1 VKLIV
6 NRRMF
11 FVALFAV
18 VVAATAWW
26 AYQTISEKLMEPT
39 YRADRLFKP
48 YGKEI
53 YDIARRIERGQAISV
68 GQLKALPGG
77 LNKRYGE
84 EITLLFHALGA
95 RNIEAIDALLEA
107 GADPYMA
114 DRPSKGSIRSFAYA
128 LTLPGHPTD
137 PQLGFPF
144 INTLI
149 KLYLKHGGDPNHR
162 LGGANNNP
170 LIADVALIR
179 NYEGI
184 DLLLNAGA
192 DPWAEGD
199 DADTAMSL
207 LAADD
212 LSQTEL
218 NLLIDQGY
226 FDNVQFPQLQNFMLW
241 ISSYEQRGD
250 EISLANQKIGRRVL
264 KRHPNYP
271 ADQYTERLFQGPI
284 PWKEIES
291 EQ

>member
-1 VKLIV
+1 M
-6 NRRMF
+6 NRWMLF
-11 FVALFAV
+11 TVLFAV
-18 VVAATAWW
+18 VAAATAWW
-26 AYQTISEKLMEPT
+26 AYQAISEKFMEPT

-48 YGKEI
+48 YGEEI
-53 YDIARRIERGQAISV
+53 YRIAQRIERGQAISV
-68 GQLKALPGG
+68 GQLTALPGG
-77 LNKRYGE
+77 VNKRYGE
-84 EITLLFHALGA
+84 EITLLFHALSA
-95 RNIEAIDALLEA
+95 RNVEAMDTLLEA
-107 GADPYMA
+107 GADPYMI
-114 DRPSKGSIRSFAYA
+114 DIPSKGSTRSFVYY

-149 KLYLKHGGDPNHR
+149 KLYLKHGGNPNHR

-170 LIADVALIR
+170 LIADVALID

-199 DADTAMSL
+199 NADTAMSL

-212 LSQTEL
+212 ISQTEL
-218 NLLIDQGY
+218 NRLIDLGY

-264 KRHPNYP
+264 KRHPDYP
-271 ADQYTERLFQGPI
+271 ADKYTERLFRGP
-284 PWKEIES
+284 
-291 EQ
+291 